1 MNYFYRLVILTLLC
15 LGISEQVNA
24 LPCPPNVPPGFST
37 IYRVRTGVLRSE
49 YYGEHYARTPLAAAE
64 DFMNWMIVN
73 DFPYEF
79 APPLP
84 PPGSVKFI
92 ELIPIYSSSYWPYEY
107 HLKYPNVERWIFGG
121 FAVVDECRSDD
132 QPPPPPPIPLGCAS
146 GEGGFFVC
154 PGNSPPTGT
163 PNGPAQNSGAPGPAE
178 STSADPT
185 APSTWNDSAGSNDG
199 SGSGA
204 GSAGSNSCK
213 PADAVGDPIL
223 ASTGN
228 VYTSERDYASP
239 VGLNFVRSYNSSLA
253 GWVHNFQLR
262 IIAND
267 TQADVVRPDGRIYS
281 FAGSG
286 AGVWAANGTVVE
298 QLIKLSPASVSDPSW
313 KFITA
318 QGTVELYDANGMPNS
333 ITWRGGRSMSFT
345 ANGHLL
351 LTATDNFGHGIRF
364 AYDSQNRLTGIT
376 TPEGVQISYGYD
388 GQGRLALVTYPDNTT
403 RKYLYENA
411 SQPLLLTGIIDE
423 SGNRF
428 ASWSYDSQ
436 GRATSGTQAAGANSV
451 QLSYGASAATS
462 ATTQV
467 TDALGVQRTL
477 QFANVSGRSV
487 FAGQNQPCTNCYGDA
502 ASNLV
507 DPATGMITQST
518 DYLGSN
524 NLFTNDPARKLVLA
538 ITKAASR
545 PEAQT
550 TSITWHP
557 TFRLPAVVTEAG
569 RSTAYGYD
577 AAGNLTGQAVTDTTL
592 NQTRN
597 WAWTYNA
604 QAQVTSVTDP
614 LNRVTS
620 YAYDASGN
628 NTRMTNAL
636 GQATSLAYDAAGRVT
651 QLTDPNGRVMAFAY
665 DLRGRLLSRSAT
677 PAGGGT
683 AELDRFAYT
692 VSGLLQQAQLAN
704 GLTLSYSYDAAQRLI
719 GVADSL
725 GNTVA
730 YTLDG
735 LGNRT
740 STSAKDAAGNL
751 ALQRGAIINSLN
763 RIAAITGAQG
773 QTLRLDYDANG
784 EPISQTDPNNNTTA
798 QALDALRRPLAQT
811 FADAA
816 SASLAYNALDQRTA
830 AKDPKGVQTG
840 YSVNAFGNVLIQSS
854 PDIGTVRNTYDG
866 AGNLS
871 QSADARG
878 VVSSYSYD
886 GLNRVTQI
894 SSIPGTSSAAIAPM
908 VTNFTY
914 DSAPQG
920 IGRLAQVSDPSGTTA
935 YAYDGLG
942 RIASKVQSLRNGE
955 SQTLRYTYAAGGQI
969 ASISYPSGRI
979 VSYQSAAGRVTGIS
993 MAASSKDSVKPF
1005 ISAITYTALGQ
1016 AKSWAW
1022 ASGDA
1027 ASRTFDADGRMAAN
1041 ELASYSFDPAS
1052 RITDISQNLYA
1063 AGGALKAT
1071 RFKISYDRRDRVIAF
1086 QQDSAA
1092 DTFAYDANGN
1102 RTLSTSTVQTS
1113 DGDHDADN
1121 IAVTSQRQW
1130 NVDPASNRLLGFTL
1144 QMTRTNPQGKT
1155 ESSTST
1161 SVNYGIDVVG
1171 NQTTDGR
1178 KTYGIDASGRF
1189 ATLSQGTG
1197 RDRQSMLYLHNA
1209 LGQRVFKS
1217 EFTSEDYEPS
1227 EEDLGKD
1234 YVTWLKSRF
1243 GWMFAAKKD
1252 ERMKLGTAY
1261 VYDED
1266 GNIMGETGN
1275 GGARSNGTTDYIW
1288 LPTPAGTRVL
1298 VGAVVNGN
1306 SYAVHTDHSGT
1317 PRRLTD
1323 AQNKP
1328 AWQLAYSAF
1337 GDNAPTTAQ
1346 NHFKPTAAMSEG
1358 EDKKAALTFNLR
1370 FPGQY
1375 FDAESGLSYN
1385 YFRSY
1390 DARTGRYTQ
1399 SDPIGLNGGWNRFSY
1414 VEGNALSYSD
1424 SYGLQPVPSGMF
1436 LPRMPAVTAPPSMA
1450 TNNGI
1455 GTAQSIMQQFTN
1467 MPNPAPALPDGYTG
1481 INVPWTMPNLKQVCV
1496 RCAGGDGLPQS
1507 CPRIDSPKMSVAPD
1521 TNTCVCI
1528 EYKTVVVP

>member
-1 MNYFYRLVILTLLC
+1 MDLMSSSIKKWALLVAIVGSSLLP
-15 LGISEQVNA
+15 A
-24 LPCPPNVPPGFST
+24 LMGSVQAQQPPGQICT
-37 IYRVRTGVLRSE
+37 YIGGDGDQNGDAGEYAEGEYRCVP
-49 YYGEHYARTPLAAAE
+49 A
-64 DFMNWMIVN
+64 
-73 DFPYEF
+73 
-79 APPLP
+79 
-84 PPGSVKFI
+84 
-92 ELIPIYSSSYWPYEY
+92 
-107 HLKYPNVERWIFGG
+107 
-121 FAVVDECRSDD
+121 
-132 QPPPPPPIPLGCAS
+132 PPPPPLTPLGCAT
-146 GEGGFFVC
+146 GAGGFMSC
-154 PGNSPPTGT
+154 PGNSPPSGTTGGSG
-163 PNGPAQNSGAPGPAE
+163 PNGGAPGSGPG
-178 STSADPT
+178 AD
-185 APSTWNDSAGSNDG
+185 
-199 SGSGA
+199 SGA
-204 GSAGSNSCK
+204 GPSPAGTDGAGSEPGSSGLPVNAPVGGSDGGGGSNSCPK
-213 PADAVGDPIL
+213 DAAAVGDPIL

-228 VYTSERDYASP
+228 VYVSQKDYASP
-239 VGLNFVRSYNSSLA
+239 VGLNFVRSYNSALS
-253 GWVHNFQLR
+253 GWVHNFMQR
-262 IIAND
+262 IIFNASA
-267 TQADVVRPDGRIYS
+267 ADVVRPDGKIFSY
-281 FAGSG
+281 AGTGLG
-286 AGVWAANGTVVE
+286 AWASNGTVVE
-298 QLIKLSPASVSDPSW
+298 QLVQLDPNANGGAKW
-313 KFITA
+313 KFTTA
-318 QGTVELYDANGMPNS
+318 QDTVELYDANGMPLS
-333 ITWRGGRSMSFT
+333 ATWRGGRSMRFV
-345 ANGHLL
+345 ANGLL
-351 LTATDNFGHGIRF
+351 LTSATDSFGHSLSFAYDTQNRLRNVTTAEGRVIGY
-364 AYDSQNRLTGIT
+364 AYDSQ
-376 TPEGVQISYGYD
+376 
-388 GQGRLALVTYPDNTT
+388 GRLATVIYPDAST
-403 RKYLYENA
+403 RQYLYESTA
-411 SQPLLLTGIIDE
+411 LPLLLTGIVDE
-423 SGNRF
+423 SGTRLNT
-428 ASWSYDSQ
+428 WSYDSQ
-436 GRATSGTQAAGANSV
+436 GRAISGVQAAGANSV
-451 QLSYGASAATS
+451 QLGYSTS
-462 ATTQV
+462 ASGGTTTQV
-467 TDALGVQRTL
+467 VDALGAQRTM
-477 QFANVSGRSV
+477 QFASVSGRSV
-487 FAGQNQPCTNCYGDA
+487 FAGQSQPCANCYGDA

-692 VSGLLQQAQLAN
+692 VTGLLQQAQLAN

-773 QTLRLDYDANG
+773 QTLRLGYDANG

-840 YSVNAFGNVLIQSS
+840 YSVNAFGNVLIQTSA
-854 PDIGTVRNTYDG
+854 DIGTVRNAYDG

-894 SSIPGTSSAAIAPM
+894 SSGPGTSSAAIAPM

-942 RIASKVQSLRNGE
+942 RIASKVQGLRNGE

-979 VSYQSAAGRVTGIS
+979 VSYQSVAGRVTGIS

-1005 ISAITYTALGQ
+1005 VSAITYTALGQ

-1086 QQDSAA
+1086 QQASAA

-1102 RTLSTSTVQTS
+1102 RTLSTSKVQTS
-1113 DGDHDADN
+1113 DGEHDADN
-1121 IAVTSQRQW
+1121 TAVTSQRQW

-1155 ESSTST
+1155 ESSTSA

-1234 YVTWLKSRF
+1234 YVTWLRSRF

-1275 GGARSNGTTDYIW
+1275 GGASSNGTTDYIW
-1288 LPTPAGTRVL
+1288 LPTPAGTSVL

-1306 SYAVHTDHSGT
+1306 SYAVHTDHLGT

-1358 EDKKAALTFNLR
+1358 DDKKAALTFNLR

-1385 YFRSY
+1385 YFRTY
-1390 DARTGRYTQ
+1390 DAKTGRYTQ
-1399 SDPIGLNGGWNRFSY
+1399 SDPIGLNGGWNRYAY
-1414 VEGNALSYSD
+1414 VGGNPLSYTD
-1424 SYGLQPVPSGMF
+1424 PRGLNPVAG
-1436 LPRMPAVTAPPSMA
+1436 AIGGAQ
-1450 TNNGI
+1450 I
-1455 GTAQSIMQQFTN
+1455 GTAIFPGVGTVIGGAVGAGLGVLAGYGLDRMFAKPGNESRPVDAPPGTIPIDQSGLGRGDVHDIK
-1467 MPNPAPALPDGYTG
+1467 DGVGNGPRDWTG
-1481 INVPWTMPNLKQVCV
+1481 IAPN
-1496 RCAGGDGLPQS
+1496 GDVITSGPRGRAVNNGPADSYTRRPTGL
-1507 CPRIDSPKMSVAPD
+1507 CK
-1521 TNTCVCI
+1521 
-1528 EYKTVVVP
+1528 